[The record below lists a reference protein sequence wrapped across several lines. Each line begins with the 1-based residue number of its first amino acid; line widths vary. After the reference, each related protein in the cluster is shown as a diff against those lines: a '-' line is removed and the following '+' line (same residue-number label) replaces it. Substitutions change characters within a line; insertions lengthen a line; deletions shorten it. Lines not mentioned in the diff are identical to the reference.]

1 MMKAVDFDIGRI
13 RALIFDLDGVV
24 LSTDHY
30 HERAW
35 ASLAEDLGIDFS
47 LIDSDRLRG
56 VSRLQCV
63 DVLLERYRGGVLSD
77 SERIA
82 LGERKNTLYRS
93 LVAEMSPSDV
103 ADEVRD
109 SLRELRRR
117 GYRLA
122 IGSVSRNARY
132 ILERTEMLSFFDALA
147 DGTITVNAKPDPE
160 VFLHAARMLD
170 TPPEHCAVIEDAVSG
185 LEAARRGGML
195 PIGIGPAATSALA
208 VLRISS
214 LTELLEIYS

>member
-1 MMKAVDFDIGRI
+1 MKSVDFDIGKV

-35 ASLAEDLGIDFS
+35 ASLAKDLGIDFS
-47 LIDSDRLRG
+47 LIDADRLRG

-63 DVLLERYRGGVLSD
+63 DVLLEQYRGGVLSN

-82 LGERKNTLYRS
+82 LGEQKNNLYRA
-93 LVAEMSPSDV
+93 LVSEMKPSDV
-103 ADEVRD
+103 ADEVRA

-195 PIGIGPAATSALA
+195 PIGIGPAATSELA
-208 VLRISS
+208 GLRISS
-214 LTELLEIYS
+214 LTDLLEVFS

>member
-1 MMKAVDFDIGRI
+1 MGQAVDFDIGKI

-35 ASLAEDLGIDFS
+35 ASLAKDLGIDFS
-47 LIDSDRLRG
+47 LIDANRLRG

-63 DVLLERYRGGVLSD
+63 DVLLEQYRGGELSE
-77 SERIA
+77 SERVA
-82 LGERKNTLYRS
+82 LGERKNNLYRT
-93 LVAEMSPSDV
+93 LVSEMTPSDV
-103 ADEVRD
+103 AEEVRA

-132 ILERTEMLSFFDALA
+132 ILERTEMLSYFDALA

-170 TPPEHCAVIEDAVSG
+170 TTSEHCAVIEDAVSG
-185 LEAARRGGML
+185 LEAARRGGMI
-195 PIGIGPAATSALA
+195 PIGIGPAAVSELA
-208 VLRISS
+208 SVSISS
-214 LTELLEIYS
+214 LRDLLALFQ

>member
-1 MMKAVDFDIGRI
+1 MKAVDFDIGRI

-63 DVLLERYRGGVLSD
+63 DVLLERYRGGVVSD

-82 LGERKNTLYRS
+82 LGERKNAIYRS